1 MTNSDN
7 TFGTYNKET
16 KILTQHDDG
25 STALTVFGSVTAGK
39 QHFFTTEALAVWDE
53 CCTTLEWA
61 VVADDNGDNTKLKVT
76 YDFGTK
82 GAGTEAAD
90 DWGSQYNS
98 RLTALEDAGNWAA
111 IPFTTATSSDHLF

>member
-1 MTNSDN
+1 MN
-7 TFGTYNKET
+7 
-16 KILTQHDDG
+16 DDATIANG
-25 STALTVFGSVTAGK
+25 NGADIRSRMATAISRN
-39 QHFFTTEALAVWDE
+39 
-53 CCTTLEWA
+53 
-61 VVADDNGDNTKLKVT
+61 DDNGDNTKLKVT